1 MSDPFRDEVIAL
13 IPPLRGYAIALT
25 RSSVDADD
33 LVQDALVRAWQFRSG
48 FRMGT
53 NLKAWLYKILR
64 NTFYT
69 QVEKRRATV
78 EDVDGRLAAS
88 LACEPDQEWRIA
100 YDELLDALQLL
111 SQDTRDA
118 LLLVVAT
125 GLTYEEAAEISG
137 CAVGT
142 MKSRVNRARERLAQ
156 LTDLGSASDTPQSG
170 RQGPILTPPRTAL
183 A

>member
-1 MSDPFRDEVIAL
+1 MSDPFRDQIVAL
-13 IPPLRGYAIALT
+13 IPPLRGYAMALT

-48 FRMGT
+48 FHIGT
-53 NLKAWLYKILR
+53 NLKAWLYRILR

-69 QVEKRRATV
+69 QVQKRRATV
-78 EDVDGRLAAS
+78 EDVDGRFAAALVS
-88 LACEPDQEWRIA
+88 DPDQEWRVA
-100 YDELLDALQLL
+100 YDELLCALEDL

-118 LLLVVAT
+118 LLLVVAV
-125 GLTYEEAAEISG
+125 GLTYEEAAQAAG

-156 LTDLGSASDTPQSG
+156 ITDFGLSSQPPAQAEAELDHSG
-170 RQGPILTPPRTAL
+170 ARV
-183 A
+183 

>member
-1 MSDPFRDEVIAL
+1 
-13 IPPLRGYAIALT
+13 LT

-88 LACEPDQEWRIA
+88 LSCEPDQEWRIA

-118 LLLVVAT
+118 LLLVVAA

-156 LTDLGSASDTPQSG
+156 LTDFGLTLEPVGEAKQVPVFVPQ
-170 RQGPILTPPRTAL
+170 RAAL

>member
-25 RSSVDADD
+25 RSSADADD

-48 FRMGT
+48 FRVGT
-53 NLKAWLYKILR
+53 NLKAWLYRILR

-69 QVEKRRATV
+69 QVQKQRATV
-78 EDVDGRLAAS
+78 QDVDGKLAAALS
-88 LACEPDQEWRIA
+88 CNPDQEWRIA
-100 YDELLDALQLL
+100 YDELLEALALL

-118 LLLVVAT
+118 LLLVVAA

-156 LTDLGSASDTPQSG
+156 LTDFGFAGTESTEAKPAARLRATG
-170 RQGPILTPPRTAL
+170 
-183 A
+183 